1 MKCTHGATVG
11 QLDDDAVLY
20 MRQRGLS
27 EAQARALQ
35 VEGFVGDVVSRIP
48 SEPLRALLAEAVSRK
63 LERM

>member
-1 MKCTHGATVG
+1 M
-11 QLDDDAVLY
+11 DDEALLY

-35 VEGFVGDVVSRIP
+35 MEGFVADVVRRCGV
-48 SEPLRALLAEAVSRK
+48 EQLHEVLMRGVCEK